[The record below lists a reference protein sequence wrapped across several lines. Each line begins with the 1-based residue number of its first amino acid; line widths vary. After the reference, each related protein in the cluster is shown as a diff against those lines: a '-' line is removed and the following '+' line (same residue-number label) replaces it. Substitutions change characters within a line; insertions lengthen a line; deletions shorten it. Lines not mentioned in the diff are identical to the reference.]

1 MKKTWIAKLL
11 PKDEYQEQRILYFI
25 AEAAVL
31 LVVFL
36 FLYLFVN
43 TFIIELNITG
53 EIIGLLSF
61 LLLVTYV
68 TIRSISSG
76 IEYPD
81 VATKSRFRQEKRAKL
96 FSSLIFGAVFLIIY
110 IIFKGFPSS
119 GKEIFDIVMPAVFAT
134 FFFYLF
140 QYISLKKS
148 YKKNK
153 ELLDD

>member
-1 MKKTWIAKLL
+1 
-11 PKDEYQEQRILYFI
+11 EYQEQRILYFI

-31 LVVFL
+31 LVAFL

-43 TFIIELNITG
+43 TFITELNITG

-61 LLLVTYV
+61 LLLFTYV
-68 TIRSISSG
+68 MIRSFSSR
-76 IEYPD
+76 IEYYKM
-81 VATKSRFRQEKRAKL
+81 ATKSRFKKEKRAKL
-96 FSSLIFGAVFLIIY
+96 VSSLIFRAVFLIIY

-119 GKEIFDIVMPAVFAT
+119 GKEIFDIIMPAVFAT

-140 QYISLKKS
+140 QYISLNKS